1 MKVLVVDDDVISRMV
16 LMHLIDSC
24 GTFDI
29 LEAEDGAD
37 AWEHLEG
44 GLRPAICFCD
54 LRMPRL
60 SGMDLLA
67 RVRADAAMSSM
78 PFILVSSATDNETM
92 RQATGLGAT
101 GYIVKPFQAEQVRVH
116 LAALCG
122 PAAPVAH
129 EAEAPLDTM
138 QRLGIN
144 AERLLLYLGG
154 YQNQLAAAGADL
166 AALLAAGDPQAAALR
181 LERLQLGGRTLGL
194 SGVADQFKAFP
205 QALLGAPELHL
216 LLADAVRAVL
226 RQSDIVRRNHAH
238 A

>member
-37 AWEHLEG
+37 AWDHLER
-44 GLRPAICFCD
+44 GLRPDICFCD
-54 LRMPRL
+54 LRMPRM

-67 RVRADAAMSSM
+67 RVRAEAALSGM

-92 RQATGLGAT
+92 SQATGLGAT

-122 PAAPVAH
+122 AATDEH
-129 EAEAPLDTM
+129 DAEAPLETM

-144 AERLLLYLGG
+144 ADRLLVYLGG
-154 YQNQLAAAGADL
+154 YQSQLAAASADL
-166 AALLAAGDPQAAALR
+166 EALLASGEPQAVLLR
-181 LERLQLGGRTLGL
+181 LERLQAGSQTLGL
-194 SGVADQFKAFP
+194 TAVAALFQAP
-205 QALLGAPELHL
+205 PPEQLNAAGLNALLAE
-216 LLADAVRAVL
+216 AVRAVV
-226 RQSDIVRRNHAH
+226 RQSDIVRRIYAP